1 MENENKR
8 FKYVEFTKYM
18 LSFEDNGVCKFFH
31 EKDFEDWLNELHE
44 EKELLKKEL
53 SEQGTQLDFLKDEN
67 IHMRNVLNENEQLK
81 QQMQRLYNYFADWF
95 DDIMPQSN
103 FSEMWDGVKEDEE

>member
-44 EKELLKKEL
+44 E
-53 SEQGTQLDFLKDEN
+53 
-67 IHMRNVLNENEQLK
+67 NEQLK
-81 QQMQRLYNYFADWF
+81 KENQQLTEFITSMGFT
-95 DDIMPQSN
+95 I
-103 FSEMWDGVKEDEE
+103 EKENGNITRATKEIRR